1 MALLVSEAALPG
13 QAGLTGAD
21 GSKWPQPTVWA
32 SNGTAEMAGASVHI
46 VSHPQKASLSLPGGG
61 GHRSPSSRKG
71 LAPCRAFFKSLH
83 VLCY

>member
-21 GSKWPQPTVWA
+21 GSKWPQPTVWV
-32 SNGTAEMAGASVHI
+32 SNGTAEMPEASVHT
-46 VSHPQKASLSLPGGG
+46 VSHPQKASLSLPRSGS
-61 GHRSPSSRKG
+61 HKSPSSRKG
-71 LAPCRAFFKSLH
+71 LAPCTAFFKSLH